1 MAMGSSSNQVD
12 QCDPGSDVREVAAGV
27 VRGRIDS
34 VWRLLEKASQPRRL
48 RPEDVHQLRVATRRA
63 LVALEVFGER
73 FPSGRREWFERQLRR
88 IRKTAGE
95 ARDLDVLTARLEED
109 RGGSATRRG
118 PGDGSERLLTMLQ
131 KQRDASRRPIG
142 DVHAKLVDQD
152 WPSRLDEMIARVRG
166 GRRTSFE
173 RHVRRRL
180 PPIIER
186 FFSLADRKA
195 RGAEDLHELRIEG
208 KKLRYALEMCGAVL
222 PSQAMSRCH
231 ESLEQLQKRLGKFTD
246 HAAAADRFRRWSKRK
261 AVRCSRTAI
270 AALVRRETKLADAAQ
285 RDFARWWKR
294 SRRRGLRRRFE
305 RMLGG

>member
-1 MAMGSSSNQVD
+1 MGSSSNQVD
-12 QCDPGSDVREVAAGV
+12 PGSPGSDVREVAAGV
-27 VRGRIDS
+27 VRGRIDA
-34 VWRLLEKASQPRRL
+34 VWRLLQKASQPRRL
-48 RPEDVHQLRVATRRA
+48 RPEEIHQLRVATRRA
-63 LVALEVFGER
+63 LVALEVFGDR
-73 FPSGRREWFERQLRR
+73 FPSRRREWFERQLRR

-95 ARDLDVLTARLEED
+95 ARDLDVLTARLEQD
-109 RGGSATRRG
+109 RSASAARRS

-142 DVHAKLVDQD
+142 DVHAKLLDQD
-152 WPSRLDEMIARVRG
+152 WPSRLGEMIARARG

-180 PPIIER
+180 PPIIEQ

-195 RGAEDLHELRIEG
+195 RGAADLHELRIEG
-208 KKLRYALEMCGAVL
+208 KKLRYALEVCGGVL
-222 PSQAMSRCH
+222 PSRAMSRCH

-261 AVRCSRTAI
+261 AARCSRTAI
-270 AALVRRETKLADAAQ
+270 MSLVRQETKLADAA
-285 RDFARWWKR
+285 RREFSRWWKG